1 MRFSY
6 FCSVMV
12 FSVLVALGE
21 SQRTPT
27 ISYIS
32 QEQIKDIAERAEL
45 KCSVQYSDEYPVIW
59 MKMDTAKKMEPL
71 PISMSGSLIVHD
83 SRFKLTVEP
92 ETSTYMLTIEEI
104 QETDAGIYKC
114 EVIISLNN
122 KVSAEVELIV
132 RRPPVISDN
141 STRSVIVSEG
151 ETVYLYCYASGY
163 PQPTISWRRDNSAAL
178 STGRTGGSI
187 YRGNA
192 LKIPNISKTDRGTY
206 YCVAQNGVGRGMKR
220 NIAVEVEFAPV
231 ISIKRPRQGQAL
243 QYDAIL
249 ECHVEAFPPPAIVWI
264 KDGQQIM
271 NNQHYSVSH
280 FANSDE
286 FSDTSLRVIT
296 IERRQF
302 GLYTCKAANKYG
314 SAEKDIELFET
325 IVPVCPPAC

>member
-1 MRFSY
+1 MSTANSIGLS
-6 FCSVMV
+6 SVIGLC
-12 FSVLVALGE
+12 VLV
-21 SQRTPT
+21 SFVSCQRTPT

-32 QEQIKDIAERAEL
+32 QEQIKDIAQTADL
-45 KCSVQYSDEYPVIW
+45 KCSVQYADEYP
-59 MKMDTAKKMEPL
+59 
-71 PISMSGSLIVHD
+71 S
-83 SRFKLTVEP
+83 
-92 ETSTYMLTIEEI
+92 STYILSIKEI

-151 ETVYLYCYASGY
+151 QSVNLYCYANGY

-178 STGRTGGSI
+178 STGGSI
-187 YRGNA
+187 YRGNV
-192 LKIPNISKTDRGTY
+192 LYIPNITKTDRGTY
-206 YCVAQNGVGRGMKR
+206 YCVAQNGVGRGFKR

-231 ISIKRPRQGQAL
+231 ITINRPRQGQAL

-249 ECHVEAFPPPAIVWI
+249 ECHVEAYPPPAIVWI

-286 FSDTSLRVIT
+286 FADTSLRVIT

-314 SAEKDIELFET
+314 SAQKDIELFET

>member
-1 MRFSY
+1 M
-6 FCSVMV
+6 SVAGP
-12 FSVLVALGE
+12 SIIVALSFLISLAS

-32 QEQIKDIAERAEL
+32 QEQIKDIAQTADL
-45 KCSVQYSDEYPVIW
+45 KCSVQYADDYPVIW

-71 PISMSGSLIVHD
+71 PISMSGSLIIHD
-83 SRFKLTVEP
+83 SRFQLTTDP
-92 ETSTYMLTIEEI
+92 ETSTYILSIKEI

-132 RRPPVISDN
+132 RRPPIISDN

-151 ETVYLYCYASGY
+151 QTVYLYCYANGF
-163 PQPTISWRRDNSAAL
+163 PAPTISWRRDNSAAL
-178 STGRTGGSI
+178 STGGSI
-187 YRGNA
+187 YRGNI
-192 LKIPNISKTDRGTY
+192 LKIPNITKTDRGTY

-231 ISIKRPRQGQAL
+231 ITINRPRQGQAL

-249 ECHVEAFPPPAIVWI
+249 ECHVEAYPPPAIVWI
-264 KDGQQIM
+264 KDGVQIM

-280 FANSDE
+280 FATSDE

-302 GLYTCKAANKYG
+302 GQYACKAANKYG
-314 SAEKDIELFET
+314 SAQKEIELFET

>member
-1 MRFSY
+1 MSPFSLS
-6 FCSVMV
+6 SVIGV
-12 FSVLVALGE
+12 CVLV
-21 SQRTPT
+21 SFVTCQRSPT

-32 QEQIKDIAERAEL
+32 QEQIKDIAQTADL
-45 KCSVQYSDEYPVIW
+45 KCSVQYADEYPVIW
-59 MKMDTAKKMEPL
+59 MKMDTAKKQEPL
-71 PISMSGSLIVHD
+71 PISMSGSLIIHD
-83 SRFKLTVEP
+83 SRFQLTFDSES
-92 ETSTYMLTIEEI
+92 STYMLSIKEI

-151 ETVYLYCYASGY
+151 QSVNLYCYANGY

-178 STGRTGGSI
+178 STGGSI
-187 YRGNA
+187 YRGNM
-192 LKIPNISKTDRGTY
+192 LHIPNITKTDRGTY
-206 YCVAQNGVGRGMKR
+206 YCVAQNGVGRGFKR

-231 ISIKRPRQGQAL
+231 ITINRPRQGQAL

-249 ECHVEAFPPPAIVWI
+249 ECHVEAYPPPAIVWI

-286 FSDTSLRVIT
+286 FADTSLRVIT

-302 GLYTCKAANKYG
+302 GQYSCKAANKYG
-314 SAEKDIELFET
+314 SAQKDIELFET

>member
-1 MRFSY
+1 MMGSTF
-6 FCSVMV
+6 V
-12 FSVLVALGE
+12 FSVIVLSVLCTLG
-21 SQRTPT
+21 SCQRSPT

-32 QEQIKDIAERAEL
+32 QEQIKDIAQTADL
-45 KCSVQYSDEYPVIW
+45 KCSVQYAEEYPVVW
-59 MKMDTAKKMEPL
+59 FKMDTAKKMEPL
-71 PISMSGSLIVHD
+71 PVSMSGTMIIRD
-83 SRFKLTVEP
+83 SRFQLTFDP
-92 ETSTYMLTIEEI
+92 ESSTYMLTIREI

-114 EVIISLNN
+114 EVIISTN
-122 KVSAEVELIV
+122 KRVSAEVELIV

-151 ETVYLYCYASGY
+151 QEVFLYCYANGY
-163 PQPTISWRRDNSAAL
+163 PQPTISWRRDNSAPF
-178 STGRTGGSI
+178 STGGSI
-187 YRGNA
+187 YRGNV

-206 YCVAQNGVGRGMKR
+206 YCVAQNGVGRGIKR

-231 ISIKRPRQGQAL
+231 ITINRPRQGQAL

-249 ECHVEAFPPPAIVWI
+249 ECHVEAYPPPAISWV
-264 KDGQQIM
+264 KDGQTVM

-302 GLYTCKAANKYG
+302 GTYSCKAANKYG
-314 SAEKDIELFET
+314 SAQKDIELFET

>member
-1 MRFSY
+1 MFFRMENILL
-6 FCSVMV
+6 VMCLCFVQV
-12 FSVLVALGE
+12 F

-32 QEQIKDIAERAEL
+32 QEQIKDIAQTVDL

-59 MKMDTAKKMEPL
+59 MKMDTSKKMEPL
-71 PISMSGSLIVHD
+71 PISMSGSLIVRD
-83 SRFKLTVEP
+83 SRFQLSVDP
-92 ETSTYMLTIEEI
+92 ETSTYMLTIREI
-104 QETDAGIYKC
+104 QETDAGYYRC

-151 ETVYLYCYASGY
+151 QTVYLYCYANGY

-178 STGRTGGSI
+178 STGGSI
-187 YRGNA
+187 YRGNV
-192 LKIPNISKTDRGTY
+192 LKIPNITKTDRGTY
-206 YCVAQNGVGRGMKR
+206 YCVAQNGVGRGIKR

-231 ISIKRPRQGQAL
+231 ITIKKPRQGQAL
-243 QYDAIL
+243 LYDAIL
-249 ECHVEAFPPPAIVWI
+249 ECHVEAFPPPAMVWV

-286 FSDTSLRVIT
+286 FSDTSLRIIT
-296 IERRQF
+296 IERRQY
-302 GLYTCKAANKYG
+302 GQYTCKAANKYG
-314 SAEKDIELFET
+314 SSQKDIELFET
-325 IVPVCPPAC
+325 IVPVCPPACT